1 MYLSSLYL
9 RHLRSAIQKYQLIF
23 LFFFYIVFYNF
34 WEAIYIISFF
44 LLSLSFSS
52 SLVWFK
58 LPQPIKKDTF
68 KIYLKVIKKIYIRQI
83 NEKKITIHERHR
95 IDRIS
100 NTRTLSRS
108 VYHSI
113 SFSLF
118 NTLLIL
124 FTQQFSFFKTTRKK
138 PQRFRVANSQEIL
151 QHRLIMFFL
160 LASVKFLMTSR
171 GQITGLSRHAQT
183 LIHERSP
190 GHTICGEE
198 KGIRY

>member
-1 MYLSSLYL
+1 MYLSSLYI

-68 KIYLKVIKKIYIRQI
+68 KNIFRSNKKIYIRQI

-100 NTRTLSRS
+100 STRTLSRS

-124 FTQQFSFFKTTRKK
+124 FTQQFSFFKTARKK
-138 PQRFRVANSQEIL
+138 KSFRVANSQEIL

-160 LASVKFLMTSR
+160 PASVKFLMTSR

>member
-68 KIYLKVIKKIYIRQI
+68 KNIFRSNKKIYIRQI

-118 NTLLIL
+118 NLL
-124 FTQQFSFFKTTRKK
+124 FQFSSLNNSPFSKQQEKK
-138 PQRFRVANSQEIL
+138 PKD
-151 QHRLIMFFL
+151 
-160 LASVKFLMTSR
+160 SV
-171 GQITGLSRHAQT
+171 
-183 LIHERSP
+183 
-190 GHTICGEE
+190 
-198 KGIRY
+198 